1 MGGGD
6 HPGPLMLSVNW
17 RLPRHRFGSASLVP
31 VGFRELQ
38 EACRNHIRGPGWSP
52 PPMGFYI
59 GILIKSSPPKGGVH
73 KLMILLRD
81 LPKEFL
87 RKFFGEEMG
96 GVRGTQTP

>member
-1 MGGGD
+1 
-6 HPGPLMLSVNW
+6 
-17 RLPRHRFGSASLVP
+17 
-31 VGFRELQ
+31 
-38 EACRNHIRGPGWSP
+38 
-52 PPMGFYI
+52 MGFYI

-96 GVRGTQTP
+96 GVRGTQTPSLETSTHIYDNLNSRAGWPPKGPIGSSRFNRPQKGTNKG

>member
-1 MGGGD
+1 MEDTAQKSGSQRGCPRRGLPGGV
-6 HPGPLMLSVNW
+6 PPERAN
-17 RLPRHRFGSASLVP
+17 RGS
-31 VGFRELQ
+31 
-38 EACRNHIRGPGWSP
+38 GWSP

-81 LPKEFL
+81 LPKDFF

>member
-1 MGGGD
+1 MLT
-6 HPGPLMLSVNW
+6 GPSDPSG
-17 RLPRHRFGSASLVP
+17 PRRPPKV
-31 VGFRELQ
+31 RNQ
-38 EACRNHIRGPGWSP
+38 ENKEFIRGPRWSP

>member
-1 MGGGD
+1 
-6 HPGPLMLSVNW
+6 
-17 RLPRHRFGSASLVP
+17 
-31 VGFRELQ
+31 
-38 EACRNHIRGPGWSP
+38 
-52 PPMGFYI
+52 MGFYI

-96 GVRGTQTP
+96 GSGGPRPPGGFLCSIRFIYVLISFSKKVLQA